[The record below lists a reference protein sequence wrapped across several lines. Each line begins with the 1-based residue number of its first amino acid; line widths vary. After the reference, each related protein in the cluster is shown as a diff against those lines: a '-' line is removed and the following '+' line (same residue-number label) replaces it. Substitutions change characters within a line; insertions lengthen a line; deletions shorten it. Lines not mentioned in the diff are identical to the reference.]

1 MTKKQFRGLVDN
13 LANICTL
20 NTSNSYSLSLRET
33 EFESGLV
40 VYYRASLLVFN
51 NDPSGIFCSSDI
63 SLLLSLA
70 NAWNV
75 QLYFETVN
83 GTTVAKYL

>member
-13 LANICTL
+13 LANVCTF

-33 EFESGLV
+33 ELKE
-40 VYYRASLLVFN
+40 YYRASLLVFT
-51 NDPSGIFCSSDI
+51 NDPCGIFCSSDI
-63 SLLLSLA
+63 ALLLSLA
-70 NAWNV
+70 TAWNV

-83 GTTVAKYL
+83 GVTVAKYL